1 MANITSGQEMR
12 MSNNGKNIYKG
23 KGLAIHTKYT
33 LKMNKASLTNEALFI
48 C

>member
-1 MANITSGQEMR
+1 MR
-12 MSNNGKNIYKG
+12 KSNNGKNIETG
-23 KGLAIHTKYT
+23 TCLSIHTKYT